1 MVRFSD
7 IIKDKPIKGE
17 KTLKSEKDEKQPD
30 SFRFSDLKELRSSED
45 EKPVHKEAAIP
56 EPEKETGEIRQI
68 CSSLQD
74 YINEVKTSILG
85 NKSFQLDSPL
95 ILINKM
101 ITTPEM
107 ITEIYQSSI
116 YFGYEEDYT
125 TSRFIN
131 TLVYALKIG
140 VSLEYSKSKLLEL
153 GLAALLYDVGI
164 FKIPDSI
171 IKKKEKLTGPEVAL
185 IRKHTEMGSDIL
197 SVFKVDFPWLPRVA
211 YEHHERENGQG
222 YPRGIKGDEID
233 EYAKITGIVDTYEA
247 MIHNRPH
254 RKAITQHVSVR
265 ELIGSKDRLFSLKI
279 IKAFIKEITLFPIG
293 SYVRLNN
300 KALGRVIRTSKENPM
315 KPVVRLLF
323 DGNGNAVTD
332 DKIITLSE
340 SPMLYISD
348 SISEEEIPH

>member
-7 IIKDKPIKGE
+7 IIKNKKTKEE
-17 KTLKSEKDEKQPD
+17 KTLEPEKDEKQSG
-30 SFRFSDLKELRSSED
+30 SFRLSDLDQFKLSKD
-45 EKPVHKEAAIP
+45 EKPAYKEATIP

-68 CSSLQD
+68 YSSLQD

-85 NKSFQLDSPL
+85 NKSFQIDSPL

-101 ITTPEM
+101 INTPEM
-107 ITEIYQSSI
+107 INEIYQSSI

-125 TSRFIN
+125 TSRLIN

-140 VSLEYSKSKLLEL
+140 TSMEYSKANLLEL

-164 FKIPDSI
+164 FKIPESI
-171 IKKKEKLTGPEVAL
+171 IKKKGDLTESEVAL

-197 SVFKVDFPWLPRVA
+197 SVFKVDFPWLSRVA

-222 YPRGIKGDEID
+222 YPRGIKGNEID

-247 MIHNRPH
+247 MIHNRPN

-265 ELIGSKDRLFSLKI
+265 ELIGSRDRLFSSKI
-279 IKAFIKEITLFPIG
+279 IKAFIKEISLYPTG
-293 SYVRLNN
+293 SYVILNN
-300 KALGRVIRTSKENPM
+300 KALGMVIRTSKENPM

-323 DGNGNAVTD
+323 DGNGNAVTE
-332 DKIITLSE
+332 DKTIKLSE
-340 SPMLYISD
+340 SPLLYIAD
-348 SISEEEIPH
+348 SISKEEIPH